1 MDGEEDSQPD
11 KLRAVPVIQIVD
23 DWIKNFHDEI
33 ADSANYGYG
42 KQPYPCM
49 SIVYILL
56 RTLLSDFKEKIA
68 ESEGKEKEIDI
79 RYGGSPLEKNF
90 EMTYQEAD
98 ERAHNL
104 MKLWRD
110 GGPGYIDKRYDYY
123 QMQSPDY
130 VDFTEWGED

>member
-23 DWIKNFHDEI
+23 DWVKNFHDEI
-33 ADSANYGYG
+33 AESANYGYG
-42 KQPYPCM
+42 RQPYPCM

-56 RTLLSDFKEKIA
+56 RTLLSDLKKEIDAFEK
-68 ESEGKEKEIDI
+68 KEKEFDAE
-79 RYGGSPLEKNF
+79 YGSSPIERNYV
-90 EMTYQEAD
+90 MTYQEAD
-98 ERAHNL
+98 RRGHNS
-104 MKLWRD
+104 LWLWNA

-130 VDFTEWGED
+130 IDFTEWGED